1 MKETV
6 EPRQGQEG
14 NPLGLA
20 MDEAPGSSLL
30 NVLASTR
37 QGNDTIF
44 GWYARYLAAKEEG
57 HDAVNGTA
65 GILLENDGTLA
76 INNVVDRMLREAPAL
91 EFSSYAPLKGLPDFL
106 DLSIS
111 LALGDH
117 REALESMGFG
127 FVSTASPGGSGA
139 LFLAANNLCERG
151 DAILL
156 RDRHWGPYA
165 GFLKGCGLEMAT
177 WPLLPEEEGD
187 YPYFADEAFEAT
199 VEGLAQKQKSV
210 MVWLNDPAHNPTGLT
225 MTCEG
230 RRAALD
236 IMMAS
241 ASKHPG
247 VGHTLLLDTA
257 YSLYA
262 NEPHGWGQTI
272 VDAMEDGTPW
282 PENFLITYALSL
294 SKSHTAYGLRTG
306 ALIGIH
312 PDQAVTER
320 LKDTF
325 GTTGRQTWSAAP
337 RILQYTAAQLHSQAE
352 SAEEWSHE
360 RDRLQSLLTERRD
373 IFVEAC
379 KQHGVPINPTHDGF
393 FAWLEH
399 DNPESITEACAEHH
413 VYLVPLRGGIRIGLC
428 AMPTD
433 AVERVAKTLATVLN

>member
-6 EPRQGQEG
+6 RTRQGQEG
-14 NPLGLA
+14 NPLGSA
-20 MDEAPGSSLL
+20 MDEAPGASLV
-30 NVLASTR
+30 NALASTR

-44 GWYARYLAAKEEG
+44 GWYARYLTAKEEG

-76 INNVVDRMLREAPAL
+76 INDVVDKMLREAPAL

-111 LALGDH
+111 LALGEH
-117 REALESMGFG
+117 REAIEDLGFQ
-127 FVSTASPGGSGA
+127 FVSTATPGGSGA
-139 LFLAANNLCERG
+139 LFLAANNLCERE

-165 GFLKGCGLEMAT
+165 GFIKGCGLEMST
-177 WPLLPEEEGD
+177 WPLLPKRESD
-187 YPYFADEAFEAT
+187 YRFFADDAFEIA
-199 VEGLAQKQKSV
+199 VEELAQSQNTV

-225 MTCEG
+225 MTAEG
-230 RRAALD
+230 RRVALD

-241 ASKHPG
+241 ASKHPN

-262 NEPHGWGQTI
+262 TEPHGWGQTI

-312 PDQAVTER
+312 PDEDVIVR
-320 LKDTF
+320 LRDIF

-337 RILQYTAAQLHSQAE
+337 RILQYTASQLHANEE
-352 SAEEWSHE
+352 SAKEWSLE

-373 IFVEAC
+373 LFVKAC
-379 KQHGVPINPTHDGF
+379 QKHGVPINPTHDGF

-399 DNPESITEACAEHH
+399 EEPETITEACAEHH

>member
-1 MKETV
+1 
-6 EPRQGQEG
+6 
-14 NPLGLA
+14 
-20 MDEAPGSSLL
+20 MDESAGATLV
-30 NVLASTR
+30 NALASTR
-37 QGNDTIF
+37 RGNDTIF
-44 GWYARYLAAKEEG
+44 GWYARYLQALEDG
-57 HDAVNGTA
+57 HDAINGTA
-65 GILLENDGTLA
+65 GLLLEDDGSLA
-76 INNVVDRMLREAPAL
+76 INDVVDQMLRKAPPV
-91 EFSSYAPLKGLPDFL
+91 EFASYAPLKGLPDFL

-117 REALESMGFG
+117 RSELEELGFH
-127 FVSTASPGGSGA
+127 FVSTATPGGSGA

-156 RDRHWGPYA
+156 RERHWGPYA
-165 GFLKGCGLEMAT
+165 GFLVGCGLEMAT
-177 WPLLPEEEGD
+177 WPLLPDEGNEL
-187 YPYFADEAFEAT
+187 PFFADAAFEQT
-199 VEGLAQKQKSV
+199 VEELAQKQNTV

-225 MTCEG
+225 MTPKG

-241 ASKHPG
+241 ASKHPD

-272 VDAMEDGTPW
+272 KDTMDDGTPW

-312 PDQAVTER
+312 PDQSVIER
-320 LKDTF
+320 LRDIF

-337 RILQYTAAQLHSQAE
+337 RVLQHAASQLHSDEETAQA
-352 SAEEWSHE
+352 WSEE
-360 RDRLQSLLTERRD
+360 RDRLQGLLTARRD
-373 IFVEAC
+373 AFVKAC
-379 KQHGVPINPTHDGF
+379 KQYDVPINPTHDGF

-399 DNPESITEACAEHH
+399 ENPESITEACAQHH

-428 AMPTD
+428 AMPLHGID
-433 AVERVAKTLATVLN
+433 RVAQTLANVLN

>member
-1 MKETV
+1 
-6 EPRQGQEG
+6 
-14 NPLGLA
+14 
-20 MDEAPGSSLL
+20 MDESAGATLV
-30 NVLASTR
+30 NALASTR
-37 QGNDTIF
+37 RGNDTIF
-44 GWYARYLAAKEEG
+44 GWYARYLQALEDG
-57 HDAVNGTA
+57 HDAINGTA
-65 GILLENDGTLA
+65 GLLLEDDGSLA
-76 INNVVDRMLREAPAL
+76 INDVVDQMLRKAPPV
-91 EFSSYAPLKGLPDFL
+91 EFASYAPLKGLPDFL

-117 REALESMGFG
+117 RSELEELGFH
-127 FVSTASPGGSGA
+127 FVSTATPGGSGA

-156 RDRHWGPYA
+156 RERHWGPYA
-165 GFLKGCGLEMAT
+165 GFLVGCGLEMAT
-177 WPLLPEEEGD
+177 WPLLPDEG
-187 YPYFADEAFEAT
+187 YELPFFADAAFEQT
-199 VEGLAQKQKSV
+199 VEELAQKQNTV

-225 MTCEG
+225 MTPKG

-241 ASKHPG
+241 ASKHPD

-272 VDAMEDGTPW
+272 KDTMDDGTPW

-312 PDQAVTER
+312 PDQSVIER
-320 LKDTF
+320 LRDIF

-337 RILQYTAAQLHSQAE
+337 RVLQHAASQLHSDEETAQA
-352 SAEEWSHE
+352 WSEE
-360 RDRLQSLLTERRD
+360 RDRLQGLLTDRRD
-373 IFVEAC
+373 AFVKAC
-379 KQHGVPINPTHDGF
+379 KQYNVPINPTHDGF

-399 DNPESITEACAEHH
+399 ENPESITEACAQHH

-428 AMPTD
+428 AMPLHGID
-433 AVERVAKTLATVLN
+433 RVAQTLANVLN

>member
-1 MKETV
+1 M
-6 EPRQGQEG
+6 G
-14 NPLGLA
+14 NLLGWA
-20 MDEAPGSSLL
+20 MDEAPGASLV
-30 NVLASTR
+30 NALASTR

-76 INNVVDRMLREAPAL
+76 INNVVDQMLREAPAV

-111 LALGDH
+111 LALGEH
-117 REALESMGFG
+117 RETMESLGFS

-165 GFLKGCGLEMAT
+165 GFLKGCGLEMVT
-177 WPLLPEEEGD
+177 WPLLPEEGSE
-187 YPYFADEAFEAT
+187 YPYFADKAFEAT
-199 VEGLAQKQKSV
+199 IDELAEKQSTV
-210 MVWLNDPAHNPTGLT
+210 MVWLNDPAHNPSGLT
-225 MTCEG
+225 MTAKG

-241 ASKHPG
+241 ASKRPD

-262 NEPHGWGQTI
+262 SEPHGWGQTV
-272 VDAMEDGTPW
+272 VDAMNDGTPW

-312 PDQAVTER
+312 PDQDVTER
-320 LKDTF
+320 LRDVF

-337 RILQYTAAQLHSQAE
+337 RILQYTAAKLHGNEE
-352 SAEEWSHE
+352 SAEAWAAE
-360 RDRLQSLLTERRD
+360 RDRLQGLLTERRD
-373 IFVEAC
+373 AFVRTCEE
-379 KQHGVPINPTHDGF
+379 HGVPVNPTHDGF

-399 DNPESITEACAEHH
+399 DDPEKIAEACAQHH

-428 AMPTD
+428 AMPSNS
-433 AVERVAKTLATVLN
+433 VERVAKTLATVLN

>member
-6 EPRQGQEG
+6 RTRQGQEG
-14 NPLGLA
+14 NPLGSA
-20 MDEAPGSSLL
+20 MDEAPGASLV
-30 NVLASTR
+30 NALASTR

-44 GWYARYLAAKEEG
+44 GWYARYLTAKEEG

-76 INNVVDRMLREAPAL
+76 INDVVDKMLREAPAL

-111 LALGDH
+111 LALGEH
-117 REALESMGFG
+117 REPIEDLGFQ
-127 FVSTASPGGSGA
+127 FVSTATPGGSGA

-165 GFLKGCGLEMAT
+165 GFIKGCGLEMST
-177 WPLLPEEEGD
+177 WPLLPKRDSD
-187 YPYFADEAFEAT
+187 YPFFAYDAFEIA
-199 VEGLAQKQKSV
+199 VEELAQSQNTV

-225 MTCEG
+225 MTAEG
-230 RRAALD
+230 RRVALD

-241 ASKHPG
+241 ASKHPN

-262 NEPHGWGQTI
+262 TEPHGWGQTI

-312 PDQAVTER
+312 PDEDVIVR
-320 LKDTF
+320 LRDIF

-337 RILQYTAAQLHSQAE
+337 RILQYTASQLHANEE
-352 SAEEWSHE
+352 SAKEWSLE

-373 IFVEAC
+373 LFVKAC
-379 KQHGVPINPTHDGF
+379 QKHGVPINPTHDGF

-399 DNPESITEACAEHH
+399 EEPETITEACAEHH

>member
-6 EPRQGQEG
+6 RTRQGQEG
-14 NPLGLA
+14 NPLGSA
-20 MDEAPGSSLL
+20 MDEAPGASLV
-30 NVLASTR
+30 NALALTR

-44 GWYARYLAAKEEG
+44 GWYARYLTAKEEG

-65 GILLENDGTLA
+65 GILLENDGALA
-76 INNVVDRMLREAPAL
+76 INDVVDKMLREAPAL

-111 LALGDH
+111 LALGEH
-117 REALESMGFG
+117 REAIEDLGFH
-127 FVSTASPGGSGA
+127 FVSTATPGGSGA

-165 GFLKGCGLEMAT
+165 GFIKGCGLEMST
-177 WPLLPEEEGD
+177 WPLLPKRESD
-187 YPYFADEAFEAT
+187 YRFFADDAFEIA
-199 VEGLAQKQKSV
+199 VEELAQSQNTV

-225 MTCEG
+225 MTAEG
-230 RRAALD
+230 RRVALD

-241 ASKHPG
+241 ASKHPN

-262 NEPHGWGQTI
+262 TEPHGWGQTI

-312 PDQAVTER
+312 PDEDVIVR
-320 LKDTF
+320 LRDIF

-337 RILQYTAAQLHSQAE
+337 RILQYTASQLHANEE
-352 SAEEWSHE
+352 SAKEWSLE

-373 IFVEAC
+373 LFVKAC
-379 KQHGVPINPTHDGF
+379 QKHGVPINPTHDGF

-399 DNPESITEACAEHH
+399 EEPETITEACAEHH

>member
-1 MKETV
+1 
-6 EPRQGQEG
+6 
-14 NPLGLA
+14 
-20 MDEAPGSSLL
+20 MDDVPGASLV
-30 NVLASTR
+30 NALASTR

-44 GWYARYLAAKEEG
+44 GWYARFLKAKEEG
-57 HDAVNGTA
+57 HDAINGTA
-65 GILLENDGTLA
+65 GLLLEDDGSLA
-76 INNVVDRMLREAPAL
+76 INDVVDQMLRQAPPL
-91 EFSSYAPLKGLPDFL
+91 EFASYAPLKGLPDFL

-117 REALESMGFG
+117 REAIEALGFN
-127 FVSTASPGGSGA
+127 FVSTATPGGSGA

-156 RDRHWGPYA
+156 RNRHWGPYA

-177 WPLLPEEEGD
+177 WPLLPDDEND
-187 YPYFADEAFEAT
+187 YPYFADQAFEQT
-199 VEGLAQKQKSV
+199 VEELANKQKTV

-225 MTCEG
+225 MTPQG

-241 ASKHPG
+241 ASKHPE

-262 NEPHGWGQTI
+262 DSPHGWGQTI
-272 VDAMEDGTPW
+272 IDTMNDGTPW

-312 PDQAVTER
+312 PDEDVTER
-320 LKDTF
+320 LRDIF

-337 RILQYTAAQLHSQAE
+337 RLLQYTSVRLHANEETAQA
-352 SAEEWSHE
+352 WSDE
-360 RDRLQSLLTERRD
+360 RYRLQELLTKRRET
-373 IFVEAC
+373 FVKAC
-379 KQHGVPINPTHDGF
+379 ETYNVPINPTHDGF

-399 DNPESITEACAEHH
+399 DDPESITEACAQHH

-428 AMPTD
+428 AMPSD
-433 AVERVAKTLATVLN
+433 GIERVAKTLADVLN